1 MENQNKL
8 FITSDLH
15 FYHKNIIK
23 YCNRPF
29 EDIYQMNEKI
39 LSEFDNLPTNSTILN
54 LGDLYIS
61 SKAKFEDV
69 KYVVD
74 RMKYNGKKL
83 IILLGNH
90 DRTTPR
96 YLKTKATAKEIFID
110 LGFDEVITEPFEKD
124 GMIFCHEPVYIKNT
138 PLVCGHIHNEDITSD
153 YFCHE
158 YENFAMTKRVKKIV
172 NPRFYFNACWDK
184 HHRILPYE
192 EIISY
197 FSNLRK
203 TIS

>member
-1 MENQNKL
+1 MYKL

-39 LSEFDNLPTNSTILN
+39 LSEFDNLPANSTILN
-54 LGDLYIS
+54 LGDLYVS
-61 SKAKFEDV
+61 SKVKFEDV

-74 RMKYNGKKL
+74 RMKYYGKKL

-96 YLKTKATAKEIFID
+96 YLKTKTTAKETFID

-124 GMIFCHEPVYIKNT
+124 GMIFCHEPVYSTDKLIVHGHTHDKDLDKNYFYD
-138 PLVCGHIHNEDITSD
+138 EDGKVI
-153 YFCHE
+153 
-158 YENFAMTKRVKKIV
+158 NVK
-172 NPRFYFNACWDK
+172 NYFNVCWDR
-184 HHRILPYE
+184 HHRILKYDE
-192 EIISY
+192 V
-197 FSNLRK
+197 FNV
-203 TIS
+203 